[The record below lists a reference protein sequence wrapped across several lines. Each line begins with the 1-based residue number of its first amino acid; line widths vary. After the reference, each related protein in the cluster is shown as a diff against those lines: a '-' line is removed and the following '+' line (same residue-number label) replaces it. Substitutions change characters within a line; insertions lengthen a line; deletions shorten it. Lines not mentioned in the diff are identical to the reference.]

1 MDEHGNGNR
10 HNTLK
15 ILSEQ
20 FAKIGWDKKLQHL
33 TQDEALAI
41 IDAIQSANGD
51 NSGILDLNPN
61 TDIFDEDEIPF

>member
-1 MDEHGNGNR
+1 MDEHGKGDR

-41 IDAIQSANGD
+41 IDAIKSANGD
-51 NSGILDLNPN
+51 NSGVLDLNPN

>member
-1 MDEHGNGNR
+1 MEQHGNRNR
-10 HNTLK
+10 HDTLK

-33 TQDEALAI
+33 TQEEALAI

-51 NSGILDLNPN
+51 NIGILDLNPKSAS
-61 TDIFDEDEIPF
+61 IEDEIPF

>member
-1 MDEHGNGNR
+1 MEQHGNGDR
-10 HNTLK
+10 HHSLK

-20 FAKIGWDKKLQHL
+20 FAKIGWDKKLQNL

-61 TDIFDEDEIPF
+61 TDTFDEDEIPF

>member
-20 FAKIGWDKKLQHL
+20 FAKIGWDKKLQNL

-41 IDAIQSANGD
+41 IDAIKSANGD
-51 NSGILDLNPN
+51 NSGVLDLNPN

>member
-1 MDEHGNGNR
+1 MEEHGIGDR

-41 IDAIQSANGD
+41 IDAIKSANGD

-61 TDIFDEDEIPF
+61 TDIPDDEIPF

>member
-1 MDEHGNGNR
+1 MDEHGNGDR

-20 FAKIGWDKKLQHL
+20 FAKIGWDKKLQNL

-51 NSGILDLNPN
+51 NSGILDLNPKSAS
-61 TDIFDEDEIPF
+61 IEDEIPF